1 LLEQQ
6 HIVLT
11 YENDANPRNEFEH
24 QIQVLAG
31 EGIVKMSANTADFQ
45 HGSSP
50 VILDIHQISKSYQG
64 VSALQGVSLQVRKG
78 EIHALLGSNG
88 AGKST
93 LIGILSGV
101 TQPDSGEI
109 TLNSAPFSPKNP
121 SDAIASGITTIYQE
135 LSLVPAL
142 TTLENI
148 YLGRERMNQRTGMK
162 FILDRKEMKK
172 EVIELAN
179 MFGITTAELDIPIS
193 EFGALKKKVIEI
205 VKALTFKTQ
214 VLILDEPTSGL
225 EDDERFHLFDK
236 MRQLKNRGV
245 SLIWV
250 THHLEELHG
259 LADVATVFRDGK
271 SVGTLDLANATVDD
285 IIEKMFGVNANEFRI
300 AKKSHELT
308 NEEFS
313 YGEEVLNLN
322 NVTRTGV
329 IQNISFNLRAGEVL
343 GISGLTGAGR
353 TELARVIMGL
363 DKHDAGEISVKG
375 KVVKFKSS
383 SVAYRS
389 GLAMLPEDRKQL
401 GIISGLTV
409 AENISISNLS
419 NVSKF
424 GFFISRKKERE
435 LAVGFKDVLSIR
447 TPSVDQIINN
457 LSGGSQQKAIVARC
471 LNTNPNILIIDEPTQ
486 GIDVVAKLEV
496 HNLIRNFIAEGG
508 AAIVIASEIEEL
520 LDLSHKVII
529 MRKGSIAGTIE
540 NISRE
545 KQSSH
550 VEKIKSEVHSLS
562 TGKSIKK

>member
-1 LLEQQ
+1 MAEFGESTSLQTSPLL
-6 HIVLT
+6 
-11 YENDANPRNEFEH
+11 
-24 QIQVLAG
+24 
-31 EGIVKMSANTADFQ
+31 
-45 HGSSP
+45 
-50 VILDIHQISKSYQG
+50 LDIRHISKSYQG
-64 VSALQGVSLQVRKG
+64 VAALQGVNLQIRQG

-101 TQPDSGEI
+101 TQPDAGEI
-109 TLNSAPFSPKNP
+109 FLGDAPFTPRNP

-148 YLGRERMNQRTGMK
+148 FLGRERMSQRLGIK
-162 FILDRKEMKK
+162 FIIDRKEMKK

-179 MFGITTAELDIPIS
+179 MFGISFAELDIPIS

-205 VKALTFKTQ
+205 VKALTFNTQ

-225 EDDERFHLFDK
+225 EEEERFHLFDK
-236 MRQLKNRGV
+236 MRQLKDRGV

-271 SVGTLDLANATVDD
+271 SVGSLDLANATVDN
-285 IIEKMFGVNANEFRI
+285 IIESMFGVNANEFYI
-300 AKKSHELT
+300 TKKSHESII
-308 NEEFS
+308 EEYI
-313 YGEEVLNLN
+313 YGEEVLKLN

-363 DKHDAGEISVKG
+363 DKHNEGQIFVKG
-375 KVVKFKSS
+375 KEVKFKSS
-383 SVAYRS
+383 SVAYQS
-389 GLAMLPEDRKQL
+389 GLAILPEDRKQL
-401 GIISGLTV
+401 GIISGLSV
-409 AENISISNLS
+409 AENISISKMS
-419 NVSKF
+419 NVSNF
-424 GFFISRKKERE
+424 GFLINRKKERG
-435 LAVGFKDVLSIR
+435 LADSYKDVLSIS

-457 LSGGSQQKAIVARC
+457 LSGGSQQKTIVARC
-471 LNTNPNILIIDEPTQ
+471 LNTNPSILIIDEPTQ

-496 HNLIRNFIAEGG
+496 HNLIRDFIAQGG
-508 AAIVIASEIEEL
+508 AAIVIASEIDEL
-520 LDLSHKVII
+520 LDLSHRVII
-529 MRKGSIAGTIE
+529 MRNGSIAGTIE
-540 NISRE
+540 NISLE
-545 KQSSH
+545 MQLSH
-550 VEKIKSEVHSLS
+550 VEKIKSEVHALS